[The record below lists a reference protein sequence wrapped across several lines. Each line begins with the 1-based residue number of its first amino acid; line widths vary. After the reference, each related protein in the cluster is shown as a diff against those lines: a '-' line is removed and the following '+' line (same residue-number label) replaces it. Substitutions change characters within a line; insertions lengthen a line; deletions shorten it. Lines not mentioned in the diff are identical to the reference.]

1 MRLPNVCEAPFMKPD
16 TSRWRDHSSYDFL
29 DNLST
34 EGLAW
39 ECLRR
44 SRDYQQH
51 YKLLVAKGTHGVPFE
66 PEAQQRWGLRFPGK
80 ARSIRPEAIRVLVA
94 ARRSR
99 RAYPG
104 CCF

>member
-1 MRLPNVCEAPFMKPD
+1 MKPD

-29 DNLST
+29 DCLST

-39 ECLRR
+39 EYLRR

-51 YKLLVAKGTHGVPFE
+51 YQLLVANGTDGVPLE

-94 ARRSR
+94 RRRSR
-99 RAYPG
+99 CADPG
-104 CCF
+104 HCF